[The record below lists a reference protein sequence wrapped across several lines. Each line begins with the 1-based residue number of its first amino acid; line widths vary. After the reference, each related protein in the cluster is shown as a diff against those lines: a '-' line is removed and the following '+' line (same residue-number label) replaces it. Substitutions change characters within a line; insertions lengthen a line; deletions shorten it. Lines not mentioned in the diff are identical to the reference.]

1 MVVLTGLKT
10 LSCATKNSAATGLAL
25 FLAAVQSYGLPSR
38 VCSDEGD
45 ENLEVGR
52 AMLWHRGFNR
62 GSKIAGLS
70 VQNQ

>member
-1 MVVLTGLKT
+1 MDYTAVFR
-10 LSCATKNSAATGLAL
+10 LSCAANNSAATEPAL

-45 ENLEVGR
+45 ENLGVRR
-52 AMLWHRGFNR
+52 AMLWYRGFNR

-70 VQNQ
+70 VHTQ